1 MAEITD
7 ILINYGYMGMFVAA
21 FLAGSFL
28 PFSSEAVMVALL
40 AAGLGPSELVVSGT
54 LGNTLGSML
63 NYGIGRMGRMEWIEK
78 YHHVKREKVESTQRW
93 MRGRGA
99 WMGFFAFVPILG
111 TAICIVLGL
120 TRANPVITLF
130 TVFAGKVIR
139 YGLLI
144 GGVGLLF

>member
-40 AAGLGPSELVVSGT
+40 AAGLG
-54 LGNTLGSML
+54 NTLGSML

-78 YHHVKREKVESTQRW
+78 YLHVKREKVESTQRW

>member
-7 ILINYGYMGMFVAA
+7 IFINYGYMGMFVAA

-78 YHHVKREKVESTQRW
+78 YLHVKREKVKSTQRW
-93 MRGRGA
+93 MRGRGS
-99 WMGFFAFVPILG
+99 FFFG
-111 TAICIVLGL
+111 
-120 TRANPVITLF
+120 
-130 TVFAGKVIR
+130 
-139 YGLLI
+139 Y
-144 GGVGLLF
+144 

>member
-1 MAEITD
+1 
-7 ILINYGYMGMFVAA
+7 
-21 FLAGSFL
+21 
-28 PFSSEAVMVALL
+28 
-40 AAGLGPSELVVSGT
+40 
-54 LGNTLGSML
+54 
-63 NYGIGRMGRMEWIEK
+63 
-78 YHHVKREKVESTQRW
+78 

-120 TRANPVITLF
+120 TRANSVITLF